1 MATYDVMQDLEFEVF
16 GMDRD
21 WEVEKERVYDQ
32 LNGIAPVSDLINT
45 SDSAQPIFMR
55 HSTSMPMAPLSFS
68 PTWSASLLS
77 ESYGQSLP
85 ETLNCSPNPMEHLD
99 PTWTVPALQYSS
111 YSSSLSTETH
121 VNGLLGAP
129 HVQSAVS
136 PSPDFD
142 VSSFLRP
149 HSGPQHWSEDHS
161 VSQAESNASFDTT
174 YEEQHEPPI
183 ERFDPFPDLPE
194 ASSPA
199 VVRYQ
204 IKSRTKRISPDA
216 GPGKKNPRGRK
227 GPLKTDQ
234 RKATHEMRSVGA
246 CQACRDR
253 KTKVHIFGLLF
264 GHLTNTS

>member
-1 MATYDVMQDLEFEVF
+1 MATYDGMQDSEFEVF

-45 SDSAQPIFMR
+45 SDSAQPILVQ
-55 HSTSMPMAPLSFS
+55 HSTSIPITPLSFS
-68 PTWSASLLS
+68 SIWSDSLLN
-77 ESYGQSLP
+77 ESYGQSLT
-85 ETLNCSPNPMEHLD
+85 EMLDCSPNPMEYLD

-111 YSSSLSTETH
+111 YGSSLGTETH
-121 VNGLLGAP
+121 LDGLLGAL

-136 PSPDFD
+136 PSPDFE

-149 HSGPQHWSEDHS
+149 HSGPQHWSGDSS
-161 VSQAESNASFDTT
+161 VSRAESNASFDTA

-183 ERFDPFPDLPE
+183 ERFDPSSDLPE
-194 ASSPA
+194 ASSLA

-204 IKSRTKRISPDA
+204 INRRTKRMSPNA
-216 GPGKKNPRGRK
+216 SPGKKNPRGRK

-253 KTKVHIFGLLF
+253 KTKVHIFGLPF